1 MKIHDVLQNLLLI
14 MQQNSIE
21 KRSLQY
27 TKRISCLFILTVSFF
42 FLLYIKFRKLG
53 DGLFL
58 ESCRE
63 VAALYPNIKLDSMIV
78 DNTCMQLVSKPQQF
92 DVLVAPNLYG
102 NIVSNL
108 AAGLVGG
115 AGMVPGESYST
126 DVAIFEPVCC
136 ARIDVLFSNDYFFFI
151 LGCTSSI
158 SNRCW

>member
-1 MKIHDVLQNLLLI
+1 MRGVVESLKITTYANSLRIAKFAFDFATKFNRKKITAVHKANI
-14 MQQNSIE
+14 MCV
-21 KRSLQY
+21 SLVPSLSP
-27 TKRISCLFILTVSFF
+27 RIDSFVHR
-42 FLLYIKFRKLG
+42 LSRKLG

-63 VAALYPNIKLDSMIV
+63 MAALYPNIQLDTMIV

-115 AGMVPGESYST
+115 AGMVAGESYST
-126 DVAIFEPVCC
+126 DVAIFEPV
-136 ARIDVLFSNDYFFFI
+136 
-151 LGCTSSI
+151 G
-158 SNRCW
+158 

>member
-1 MKIHDVLQNLLLI
+1 
-14 MQQNSIE
+14 
-21 KRSLQY
+21 
-27 TKRISCLFILTVSFF
+27 LFIIPYSFNISF
-42 FLLYIKFRKLG
+42 STHRKLG

-102 NIVSNL
+102 NIVANL

-126 DVAIFEPVCC
+126 DVAIFEPVC
-136 ARIDVLFSNDYFFFI
+136 FNGYFVKK
-151 LGCTSSI
+151 
-158 SNRCW
+158 